1 MPCTRIDEHEWERAN
16 RLARELNEVTDL
28 LCQTLTKWQE
38 LRPSDVALQL
48 PPPVEVWWNKH
59 KAADAKRREAEA
71 ARARKRSDRA
81 KRIQELEAEL
91 ADLRA
96 QGEG

>member
-1 MPCTRIDEHEWERAN
+1 MPCVTEDSYEREA
-16 RLARELNEVTDL
+16 RLSRQLNEVTDL
-28 LCQTLTKWQE
+28 LCQTLSKWQE
-38 LRPSDVALQL
+38 LRPSDVALHL
-48 PPPVEVWWNKH
+48 PPQVAIWWSKH
-59 KAADAKRREAEA
+59 KAADAKRREAEVA
-71 ARARKRSDRA
+71 KARKRSDRA